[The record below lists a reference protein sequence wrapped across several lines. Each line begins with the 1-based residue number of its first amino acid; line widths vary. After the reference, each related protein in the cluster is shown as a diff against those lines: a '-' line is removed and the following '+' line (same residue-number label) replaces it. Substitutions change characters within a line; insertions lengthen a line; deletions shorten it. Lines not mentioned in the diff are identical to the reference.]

1 MGASLLAKAVDQST
15 SMLNVSPSSRAGSLP
30 QGLAVFSGSGSAHH
44 FSDVRL
50 ARTCAVRRRRTRRL
64 DG

>member
-1 MGASLLAKAVDQST
+1 MSLLAIAVDQST
-15 SMLNVSPSSRAGSLP
+15 SMLNVSPSSRAGSLL
-30 QGLAVFSGSGSAHH
+30 QGFAVAFGIGSAHH

-50 ARTCAVRRRRTRRL
+50 ARTCAVRRRRIRRL